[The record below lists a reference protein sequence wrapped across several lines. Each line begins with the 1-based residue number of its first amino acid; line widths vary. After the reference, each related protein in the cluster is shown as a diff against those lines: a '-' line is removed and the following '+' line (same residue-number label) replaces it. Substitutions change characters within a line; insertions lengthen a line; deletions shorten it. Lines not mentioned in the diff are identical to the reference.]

1 MNWNVIYK
9 ISSAWLFV
17 ATAILLYD
25 TYLMWFGDRRLEW
38 LQPDH
43 RLKTGMLVFP
53 ALALFYFARFK
64 VGRARA
70 NQDT

>member
-1 MNWNVIYK
+1 MNWSVIYK
-9 ISSAWLFV
+9 ISFAWLCV
-17 ATAILLYD
+17 VTAILLYN
-25 TYLMWFGDRRLEW
+25 TYLMWFADTRLEW

-43 RLKTGMLVFP
+43 RLKTGLLVFP
-53 ALALFYFARFK
+53 ALAVFYWARFK

>member
-17 ATAILLYD
+17 ATAILLYN
-25 TYLMWFGDRRLEW
+25 TYLMWFADTHLEW
-38 LQPDH
+38 LQPDYQ
-43 RLKTGMLVFP
+43 LKTGVLIFP

-64 VGRARA
+64 IGKAHA
-70 NQDT
+70 DQDT